1 MKTPKDL
8 KVLFPCQFQGTSL
21 GVAFTRGWFP
31 LMVQLCTA
39 VDVVLGEDK
48 RGFHWHQV
56 KEKFGSLRVV
66 FRMADGVFER
76 EPELVRKIFALTT
89 AAEKAS
95 ETVCA
100 ACGQSGVID
109 PRSGFVLALCSTHHS
124 HRVVGIPVSVW
135 YDVEE
140 DLL

>member
-1 MKTPKDL
+1 MTTPKDL
-8 KVLFPCQFQGTSL
+8 RTRFPYQFEGASL

-31 LMVQLCTA
+31 LLVQLCTD
-39 VDVVLGEDK
+39 VDAALGEDK
-48 RGFHWHQV
+48 RGFYWCQI
-56 KEKFGSLRVV
+56 KEKFGAVRVV

-76 EPELVRKIFALTT
+76 EPELVRRIFALTSS
-89 AAEKAS
+89 AEKAS

-124 HRVVGIPVSVW
+124 HLVVGFPVPIW

-140 DLL
+140 NSL

>member
-1 MKTPKDL
+1 MTTPKDL
-8 KVLFPCQFQGTSL
+8 RTRFPYQFEGTSL

-31 LMVQLCTA
+31 LLVQLCTD
-39 VDVVLGEDK
+39 VDAALGEDK
-48 RGFHWHQV
+48 RGFYWHQI

-66 FRMADGVFER
+66 FRLADGVFER
-76 EPELVRKIFALTT
+76 EQELARKIFALTS

-100 ACGQSGVID
+100 ACSQSGVID

-124 HRVVGIPVSVW
+124 HRVVGIPLSVW

-140 DLL
+140 ESL